1 MKVSV
6 GAGPINLAWHVYYN
20 HYKNPRE
27 LSEAL
32 APIFNAE
39 MKELVA
45 AGANFLQ
52 LEDLGV
58 WLPLF
63 TGNNDDFKW
72 IVDVIRPVC
81 ATASTP
87 RSGCTSATAT
97 PGAIAWR
104 ACSAAATRPLLP
116 YLYDAPVDQ
125 FVLDF
130 ANRDMVD
137 LDSAARPAVG
147 QGSGD
152 RRDRRAHVDDRDAA
166 GGRRAHPQGDRRS
179 CRPSACT

>member
-1 MKVSV
+1 MSRGPIRLADFHKAAARHATKPLKVSV
-6 GAGPINLAWHVYYN
+6 GAGPVNLAWHVYYN

-32 APIFNAE
+32 APVFNAE

-63 TGNNDDFKW
+63 TGDNNDFKW
-72 IVDVIRPVC
+72 IVDVIAQCCDGVDAKIGLALLLRQRLGQ
-81 ATASTP
+81 ST
-87 RSGCTSATAT
+87 
-97 PGAIAWR
+97 WR
-104 ACSAAATRPLLP
+104 ACSAAGYEAALP
-116 YLYDAPVDQ
+116 FLYDAPVDQ

-130 ANRDMVD
+130 ANRDMLD
-137 LDSAARPAVG
+137 LDSPARL
-147 QGSGD
+147 
-152 RRDRRAHVDDRDAA
+152 AHRT
-166 GGRRAHPQGDRRS
+166 RKCRS
-179 CRPSACT
+179 ASSMCAPR